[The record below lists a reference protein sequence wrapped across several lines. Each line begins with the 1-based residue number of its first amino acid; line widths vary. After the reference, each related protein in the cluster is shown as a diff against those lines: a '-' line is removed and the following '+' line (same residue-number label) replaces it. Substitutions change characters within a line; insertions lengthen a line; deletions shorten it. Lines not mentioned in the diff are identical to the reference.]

1 MCVRFNMKKRHHVR
15 LWILATAVWAGF
27 LLGGLPDY
35 YQQYSTDFMLGFVLL
50 VLLPIS
56 LALYFVLRRVAPR
69 HRMSV
74 ALWIAFYFT
83 VPLAVYDYLYCGL
96 VLDRGIGFLWEFWYL
111 TVYYVIPW
119 LLAPALAVLVNRIAK
134 DLPLAEPANR

>member
-1 MCVRFNMKKRHHVR
+1 MKKRHHLR

-35 YQQYSTDFMLGFVLL
+35 YQQCSTGLMLGCFLL
-50 VLLPIS
+50 VLRAIS
-56 LALYFVLRRVAPR
+56 LVLYFVLRRVPPR

-96 VLDRGIGFLWEFWYL
+96 VHGRGIGFLWEFWYL

-119 LLAPALAVLVNRIAK
+119 LLAPALALLVNVIAK

>member
-1 MCVRFNMKKRHHVR
+1 MKKRHHVR

-56 LALYFVLRRVAPR
+56 LVLYFVLRSVAPR
-69 HRMSV
+69 RRMSV

-83 VPLAVYDYLYCGL
+83 VPLAAYDYLYCGL
-96 VLDRGIGFLWEFWYL
+96 VLDRGMRFLWEFWYL

-119 LLAPALAVLVNRIAK
+119 LLAPAMAVLANMIAK
-134 DLPLAEPANR
+134 DLPLAEPANH

>member
-1 MCVRFNMKKRHHVR
+1 MKKRYHVR

-56 LALYFVLRRVAPR
+56 LVLYFVLRSVAPR
-69 HRMSV
+69 RRMSV

-83 VPLAVYDYLYCGL
+83 VPLAAYDYLYCGL
-96 VLDRGIGFLWEFWYL
+96 VLDRGMGFLWEFWYL

-119 LLAPALAVLVNRIAK
+119 LLAPAMAALVNVVAK